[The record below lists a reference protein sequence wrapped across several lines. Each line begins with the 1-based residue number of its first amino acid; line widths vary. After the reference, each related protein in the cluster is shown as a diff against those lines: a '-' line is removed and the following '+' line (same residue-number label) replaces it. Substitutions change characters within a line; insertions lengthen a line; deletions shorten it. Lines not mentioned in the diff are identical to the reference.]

1 MAKITSSATSFSD
14 TAINVNNSGV
24 SIAMGNT
31 IAVTIG
37 MSNSVFLGAK
47 TSLTGGAQT
56 NITLGPSSSFTY
68 GNVLSATYGNSWSWS
83 ATNNTIYDSAS
94 RWGVKSN
101 TYNGGIST
109 ASYAERWAEGSQGK
123 IITLGV
129 FVSYL
134 AMVGLSCVGIACP
147 AFTPTSSTDSSPKYS
162 STNAAI
168 SIISDTLGMVLLA
181 YAQYRAVQFLWN
193 WRNFLPVTTL
203 GLTSQGLS
211 SFVYPYPDKT
221 ITSPFASF
229 VMLPG
234 AADGNGPSFLEGYSN
249 DAIPSISLKSSLS
262 PAMNTSS
269 SLTINPT
276 GVIIASNY
284 TTGGPQVSLSSNG
297 SGRVT
302 IVNNSDPAQTNVKG
316 SISINNSTTSLYRPQ
331 GTISLAVGS
340 GATTSSIKIKNNS
353 IKLASSGA
361 SSGSLL
367 VDSSGVTIGTG
378 PTAAKFTSS
387 NVTIG
392 GSTGITLT
400 GSSINIGGAIVI
412 TGAALNTSL
421 GSAITSAK
429 QEMATSITE
438 GDTAL
443 QELLTQANLTIQ
455 KMNLEIIAL
464 RASQEEQKL
473 ATALLAAQINGGGGG
488 E

>member
-1 MAKITSSATSFSD
+1 MAKITSSATTFSD

-123 IITLGV
+123 VITLGV

-134 AMVGLSCVGIACP
+134 AMVGLSCIGIAYP

-181 YAQYRAVQFLWN
+181 YAQYRAVQFLWS
-193 WRNFLPVTTL
+193 WRNFLPVTKL
-203 GLTSQGLS
+203 GLTSEGLS
-211 SFVYPYPDKT
+211 SFVYPYPDT
-221 ITSPFASF
+221 TTTSPFASF
-229 VMLPG
+229 IMLPG
-234 AADGNGPSFLEGYSN
+234 AAAAGPSLLEGYSN
-249 DAIPSISLKSSLS
+249 NAIPSISLTASLE
-262 PAMNTSS
+262 PYKTTSS
-269 SLTINPT
+269 SININPT
-276 GVIIASNY
+276 GVIISTN
-284 TTGGPQVSLSSNG
+284 TLNG
-297 SGRVT
+297 SPN
-302 IVNNSDPAQTNVKG
+302 IVLNGSSGG
-316 SISINNSTTSLYRPQ
+316 SIIISSDKSATNPRGSVAINKQQTTISRRT
-331 GTISLAVGS
+331 GKISLAVGS
-340 GATTSSIKIKNNS
+340 GATASQMLMQNNS
-353 IKLASSGA
+353 INLSANGSSAGA
-361 SSGSLL
+361 IAISAN
-367 VDSSGVTIGTG
+367 GVTIGTG
-378 PTAAKFTSS
+378 NTAAQFTA
-387 NVTIG
+387 NNITVG
-392 GSTGITLT
+392 GANGVVLT
-400 GSSINIGGAIVI
+400 NSSINIGGAIVV
-412 TGAALNTSL
+412 TGAALNVSL
-421 GSAITSAK
+421 GQAITQAK
-429 QEMATSITE
+429 GEIAQDIQS

-443 QELLTQANLTIQ
+443 VELLEQATEIIVQ
-455 KMNLEIIAL
+455 MNLEIEAL
-464 RASQEEQKL
+464 KASQKEQEFVTQLL
-473 ATALLAAQINGGGGG
+473 ATQINGGGGG